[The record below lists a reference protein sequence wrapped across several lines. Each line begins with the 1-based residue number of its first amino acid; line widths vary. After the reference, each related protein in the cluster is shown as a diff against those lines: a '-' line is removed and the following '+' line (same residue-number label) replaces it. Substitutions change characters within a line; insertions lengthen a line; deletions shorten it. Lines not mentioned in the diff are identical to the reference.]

1 MTQAAST
8 GIDMRDTAAAW
19 RRLAIAVVIGSIGSI
34 GMWSFVVALPA
45 VQAGFGVT
53 RAEASLPYTLTM
65 LGFGFGGV
73 LMGRLADRFG
83 IVTPLLL
90 GASSLGLGYVAASQ
104 ASTLTIYGL
113 AQLVVGFGASA
124 SFAPIMADMSHW
136 FVKRRGIAVTI
147 ASSGNY
153 LAGTIWPP
161 ILQALIASEGWRTTH
176 LATGIFCIST
186 LVPMAFLLH
195 RRAPAEARSTL
206 APTSRHGSMPLS
218 QNALLALLVV
228 AGVACCVAMAMPQV
242 HLVAYCADLGYGPAR
257 GAEMLSLMLGFG
269 IVSRLV
275 SGLVADRIGGLRT
288 LMIGSFLQGAA
299 LCLYAVFD
307 GLASLYLISA
317 LFGLFQGGIVPMY
330 AVIVREF
337 FPASKA
343 GGTLGI
349 IIMATLVGMALGG
362 WMSGWVYDLTG
373 SYQMAFLNGLAWNL
387 VNLAVCA
394 FLIWKQAARD
404 EQTTSMTDV
413 SNRRTT

>member
-1 MTQAAST
+1 MTHSAHDPSDA
-8 GIDMRDTAAAW
+8 RDTATAW
-19 RRLAIAVVIGSIGSI
+19 RRLAVAVLIGTIGSI

-45 VQAGFGVT
+45 VQAGFGAT
-53 RAEASLPYTLTM
+53 RGEASMPYTLTM

-83 IVTPLLL
+83 IVAPLLL
-90 GASSLGLGYVAASQ
+90 GASSLSLGYMAGSQ
-104 ASTLTIYGL
+104 APSLTLYSL
-113 AQLVVGFGASA
+113 AQLMVGFGASA

-153 LAGTIWPP
+153 LAGTVWPP
-161 ILQALIASEGWRTTH
+161 VLQNAIAAEGWRTTH
-176 LATGIFCIST
+176 LAVGVFCLCT
-186 LVPMAFLLH
+186 LIPLAFLL
-195 RRAPAEARSTL
+195 RRRVPVDARANI
-206 APTSRHGSMPLS
+206 APTSRHGALAVS

-269 IVSRLV
+269 ILSRLI
-275 SGLVADRIGGLRT
+275 SGIVADRIGGLRT
-288 LMIGSFLQGAA
+288 LMLGSFLQGLA
-299 LCLYAVFD
+299 LCLYAIFD
-307 GLASLYLISA
+307 GLASLYVISA
-317 LFGLFQGGIVPMY
+317 MFGLFQGGIVPMY

-337 FPASKA
+337 FPSSKA

-362 WMSGWVYDLTG
+362 WMSGYVYDLTG
-373 SYQMAFLNGLAWNL
+373 SYQMAFLNGLLWNF
-387 VNLAVCA
+387 VNLLVCA
-394 FLIWKQAARD
+394 YLIWRQARPD
-404 EQTTSMTDV
+404 ETTRSHAHA
-413 SNRRTT
+413 